1 MKNKL
6 LAFSRLI
13 SIEAAVWITGILLL
27 AFLPFNNGN
36 HFTICPLKN
45 LGFNFCPGCG
55 LGSSI
60 HYLLHLNF
68 LESFDA
74 HPLGII
80 ALPILI
86 FRIIT
91 LSRPVYLQAG
101 KHFFKKHHHKLRR
114 IPWQIF

>member
-6 LAFSRLI
+6 PAFYCLI
-13 SIEAAVWITGILLL
+13 SIEATIWITGILLL

-36 HFTICPLKN
+36 HFTICPLNN

-68 LESFDA
+68 LESFNA

-91 LSRPVYLQAG
+91 LSKPACLQAG
-101 KHFFKKHHHKLRR
+101 KHFFKKNH
-114 IPWQIF
+114 Q

>member
-6 LAFSRLI
+6 LAFSRFI
-13 SIEAAVWITGILLL
+13 SIESAVWITGILLL

-68 LESFDA
+68 LESFNA

-91 LSRPVYLQAG
+91 LSKPDFRQAG
-101 KHFFKKHHHKLRR
+101 KHFFKKITNNLRR